1 MPNMEAD
8 IEVLKAQVSGLGE
21 AINRVSTKIDSVLV
35 MQESLTRLQE
45 QHSNTREALD
55 RAFKLIVEVREEAE
69 HTTSRV
75 NSWGVGG
82 VVAFVLGGVIIGM
95 VQWYAMKRDNDMD
108 RLGDSLITIERR
120 IGWLDHDKY
129 GRSGQEPPKENP
141 ANER

>member
-55 RAFKLIVEVREEAE
+55 RAFKLIVEVRDESERTAG
-69 HTTSRV
+69 RV
-75 NSWGVGG
+75 SSWAAGG
-82 VVAFVLGGVIIGM
+82 AVAFLLGGVILAM
-95 VQWYAMKRDNDMD
+95 VQWYAMKRDNEID
-108 RLGDSLITIERR
+108 RMGDSLVTLERR
-120 IGWLDHDKY
+120 LAWIEHDKY
-129 GRSGQEPPKENP
+129 GRAGQEPPDNKDGDK
-141 ANER
+141 

>member
-55 RAFKLIVEVREEAE
+55 RAFKLIVEVREESG
-69 HTTSRV
+69 HTATKVS
-75 NSWGVGG
+75 NWGVGSA
-82 VVAFVLGGVIIGM
+82 VAFVLGGVIVGM
-95 VQWYAMKRDNDMD
+95 VQWYAMKRDTEISRIGGSMV
-108 RLGDSLITIERR
+108 TIERR
-120 IGWLDHDKY
+120 LAWIEHDKY
-129 GRSGQEPPKENP
+129 GRSGQEPPKEKS

>member
-55 RAFKLIVEVREEAE
+55 RAFKLIVEVREESE
-69 HTTSRV
+69 HTAAKVS
-75 NSWGVGG
+75 NWGVGSA
-82 VVAFVLGGVIIGM
+82 VAFILGGVIVGM
-95 VQWYAMKRDNDMD
+95 VQWYAMKRDIEIS
-108 RLGDSLITIERR
+108 RIGDSMVTIERR
-120 IGWLDHDKY
+120 LAWIEHDKY
-129 GRSGQEPPKENP
+129 GRGGQEPPKENP
-141 ANER
+141 TNER

>member
-1 MPNMEAD
+1 MEAD
-8 IEVLKAQVSGLGE
+8 IEVLKTQVSGLGD
-21 AINRVSTKIDSVLV
+21 AINRVSAKIDSVLV

-75 NSWGVGG
+75 NSWAVGG

-108 RLGDSLITIERR
+108 RLGNSIITIERR
-120 IGWLDHDKY
+120 IGWLEHERY
-129 GRSGQEPPKENP
+129 GRAGQEPPTNKDGDKQ
-141 ANER
+141 

>member
-55 RAFKLIVEVREEAE
+55 RAFKLIVEVREESE
-69 HTTSRV
+69 HTAAKVS
-75 NSWGVGG
+75 NWGVGG
-82 VVAFVLGGVIIGM
+82 AVAFILGGVIVGM
-95 VQWYAMKRDNDMD
+95 VQWYAMKRDIEIS
-108 RLGDSLITIERR
+108 RIGDSMVTIERR
-120 IGWLDHDKY
+120 LAWIEHDKY
-129 GRSGQEPPKENP
+129 GRAGQEPPDNKDGDK
-141 ANER
+141 

>member
-75 NSWGVGG
+75 NSWAVGG

-108 RLGDSLITIERR
+108 RLGDSIITIERR
-120 IGWLDHDKY
+120 IGWLEHDKY
-129 GRSGQEPPKENP
+129 GRSGQEPPKENS